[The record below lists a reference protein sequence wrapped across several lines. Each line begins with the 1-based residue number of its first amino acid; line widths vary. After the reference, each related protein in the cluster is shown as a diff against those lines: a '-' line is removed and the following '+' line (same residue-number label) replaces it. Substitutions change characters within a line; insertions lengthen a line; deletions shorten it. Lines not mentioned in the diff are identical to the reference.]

1 MVNFP
6 ILKLNAKPEP
16 FLGIGI
22 LTNTIECFVTEK
34 RNDAFYLE
42 MKCKNDNDIAKE
54 LKVGRIIKAYAGEE
68 LGDQHFRIYDIKK
81 DIKGNIDVT
90 AEHVFFDLEKIPVV
104 KKKYLERP
112 VKEIL
117 NNLLQKDAVI
127 TGHGFVTETD
137 INETISVD
145 FGFNSVKEC
154 LMGTN
159 GSILDGLSTTFE
171 LIRTNQTIK
180 LKKVRGKEQPVIL
193 SYTKNIDDFKCI
205 ENRDTA
211 YTHLFPY
218 IVKTNDEGN
227 EEIILC
233 NPKAIMLREY
243 EGGAVNVLEK
253 DYTNDVIWET
263 KEMNSTNLY
272 NHAKKYADKIKRE
285 SPFKYEVNL
294 SSIVLKSDEDF
305 KNIGIG
311 DTFKLYNKMYDLFI
325 KVKVIEITFDCL
337 SRTPIKAVLEEV

>member
-6 ILKLNAKPEP
+6 ILKMNAKATPV
-16 FLGIGI
+16 LGIGI
-22 LTNTIECFVTEK
+22 LTSTIECFVTEK

-42 MKCKNDNDIAKE
+42 MKCKNDDDITKE

-90 AEHVFFDLEKIPVV
+90 AEHVFFDLNKIPVV
-104 KKKYLERP
+104 KNKYLEKP

-117 NNLLQKDAVI
+117 SNLLSKDVVI

-154 LMGTN
+154 ILGTN
-159 GSILDGLSTTFE
+159 GSILEGLSTTFE
-171 LIRTNQTIK
+171 LIRSDQNIK
-180 LKKVRGKEQPVIL
+180 LLKSRGKEQPIIL
-193 SYTKNIDDFKCI
+193 AYTKNIDGFKCI

-218 IVKTNDEGN
+218 AIKTKDNGE

-233 NPKAIMLREY
+233 NPKTIALREY
-243 EGGAVNVLEK
+243 EGGYVNVLEK
-253 DYTNDVIWET
+253 DYSSDVIWET
-263 KEMNSTNLY
+263 KTLNTTNLY

-294 SSIVLKSDEDF
+294 SSIVLKTDEDF
-305 KNIGIG
+305 KNICIG
-311 DTFKLYNKMYDLFI
+311 DTFKLFNKMYDMYI
-325 KVKVIEITFDCL
+325 TVRVIEVTFNCL
-337 SRTPIKAVLEEV
+337 TRTPIKAILEEI